1 MQKRTLSTTI
11 QIMMLP
17 LFAVLL
23 TACGSTMSIKN
34 VDFSQPVETV
44 LVADRDANVQDVRGG
59 LSFNLSEVLESEG
72 ISKDAFMGTEVRI
85 IRNHQGYYFLAAPG
99 FKSVYVFETEESEL
113 KLLNK
118 IRVASQGLQD
128 PAFNQRTPYIQLI
141 DGGTAVSLTKDSAI
155 QS

>member
-11 QIMMLP
+11 QILMLP

-34 VDFSQPVETV
+34 VDFSQPIETV

-59 LSFNLSEVLESEG
+59 INFNLTEVLKSES
-72 ISKDAFMGTEVRI
+72 ISKDAFMGTEVRL
-85 IRNHQGYYFLAAPG
+85 IRNHQGYYFLTATG
-99 FKSVYVFETEESEL
+99 FNHVYVFETEENEL

-118 IRVASQGLQD
+118 IRVTSQGLQN
-128 PAFNQRTPYIQLI
+128 PAFNQRMPYIQLI
-141 DGGTAVSLTKDSAI
+141 DGDIAVSLTKDRAI